1 MPEQTNTKQSSVS
14 VSDCDYQF
22 HEYPMGVKHF
32 GDETFI
38 TFYMVNMLPS
48 FTIDHFQ
55 TKIIKRSY
63 PFLGKFP
70 TPYMTDWLNYDTV
83 NYC

>member
-1 MPEQTNTKQSSVS
+1 
-14 VSDCDYQF
+14 
-22 HEYPMGVKHF
+22 MGVKHF
-32 GDETFI
+32 GDETLI

-48 FTIDHFQ
+48 FTNDHFE

-70 TPYMTDWLNYDTV
+70 TPYMTG
-83 NYC
+83 